1 MYLRKFTTK
10 ILPIILT
17 LTTVTSLTIL
27 SLLYAKG
34 YRLNFNYNNKSNERL
49 KNQGKTPKIAIK
61 RTGILAVRSIPEGAK
76 IYLNN
81 ELKEITNAT
90 ITSLDPGEYNL
101 RVEKEGFETWEKKI
115 QVYQDLVTDI
125 TAVLILKGS
134 GLNPL
139 TNSGVTDFAL
149 SDNGELLA
157 YTSKGIEKPGLWVL
171 KLSNNPINIFQNTK
185 KVVAIDKPS
194 FLYSLGNNIQWSPDN
209 EQILIQSKFG
219 SYYLLSLQKPANQ
232 SPLVLKDAT
241 EILKKWELKRQK
253 DKKSIV
259 ESLDIDKKLKEI
271 AISKKAIWSPDG
283 EKFYTLID
291 KGDKKELY
299 TYNYEKP
306 LQVGEKRENLTYIFE
321 KSKEDIPNIFWYS
334 DSKHLI
340 FVYKNS
346 LKLIEI
352 DGNNLTEIFNGL
364 IIGKKAYPTPFG
376 DRLIILSKFK
386 EDAPANLYTVS
397 IR

>member
-17 LTTVTSLTIL
+17 LTTVTSLTVL

-34 YRLNFNYNNKSNERL
+34 YRLNINNQSSFKEGETAT
-49 KNQGKTPKIAIK
+49 KGPKIVVK
-61 RTGILAVRSIPEGAK
+61 KTGILAVRSIPEGAK

-90 ITSLDPGEYNL
+90 INSLEPGEYTL
-101 RVEKEGFETWEKKI
+101 RVEKEGFEVWQKKI
-115 QVYQDLVTDI
+115 TVYEELVTDI
-125 TAVLILKGS
+125 TAVLVLRGS

-157 YTSKGIEKPGLWVL
+157 YTSTGVEKPGLWVL
-171 KLSNNPINIFQNTK
+171 KLSDSPINIFQNSK
-185 KVVAIDKPS
+185 KVIALDKPS
-194 FLYSLGNNIQWSPDN
+194 FLYSISTNLQWSPDN
-209 EQILIQSKFG
+209 EEILLQSKFG
-219 SYYLLSLQKPANQ
+219 NYYLVNLQKPANQ
-232 SPLVLKDAT
+232 TPIILNDPK
-241 EILKKWELKRQK
+241 EIIKKWEDKRQK
-253 DKKSIV
+253 DKESIV
-259 ESLDIDKKLKEI
+259 ESLDIKENIKDI
-271 AISKKAIWSPDG
+271 AVSKKAIWSPDG
-283 EKFYTLID
+283 EKFFILMD
-291 KGDKKELY
+291 KGDTQELY
-299 TYNYEKP
+299 TYNFEKP
-306 LQVGEKRENLTYIFE
+306 LQVGEKVENLTYNFKKGE
-321 KSKEDIPNIFWYS
+321 EIPNIFWYS

-340 FVYKNS
+340 FVYNNS

-364 IIGKKAYPTPFG
+364 IIGKKAYSTPFG
-376 DRLIILSKFK
+376 DRIIILSKFK
-386 EDAPANLYTVS
+386 EEAPANLYTVS